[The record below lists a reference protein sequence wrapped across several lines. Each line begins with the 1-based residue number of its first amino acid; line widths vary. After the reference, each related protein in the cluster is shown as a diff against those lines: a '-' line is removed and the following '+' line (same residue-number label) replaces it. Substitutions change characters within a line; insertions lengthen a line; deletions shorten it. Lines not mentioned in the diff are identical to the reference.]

1 MPPKRKADATTPW
14 REVSPYLDDMDH
26 FDLMVLLNKAWD
38 SGKDMR
44 TFISESLGDAWT
56 VAAGMAGGEMSD
68 MLKIDWELS
77 NDAKEYIKPKVINF
91 KSMKAKDKVTLPQGW
106 SFTKEELRNMENED
120 GSALECVD
128 DEYPHEHGCEECGA
142 PGSNIRL
149 VLEKQRSGKQ
159 RLRVKAEVF
168 CSCMSRYGE
177 PVCADWTEAIYY
189 PKGQNVG
196 AKMSDR
202 GKAAKRK

>member
-1 MPPKRKADATTPW
+1 
-14 REVSPYLDDMDH
+14 MDH

-44 TFISESLGDAWT
+44 IYISESLGDAWT

-68 MLKIDWELS
+68 MLKVDWELT
-77 NDAKEYIKPKVINF
+77 NDAKKHIKPKVINF

-120 GSALECVD
+120 GSAFECVD
-128 DEYPHEHGCEECGA
+128 DEYPYGHGCEECGA
-142 PGSNIRL
+142 PGSKIRL

-168 CSCMSRYGE
+168 CSCMS
-177 PVCADWTEAIYY
+177 PSSIQASLCW
-189 PKGQNVG
+189 
-196 AKMSDR
+196 
-202 GKAAKRK
+202 